1 MSGTDSK
8 RSRESTWLVI
18 RRCLALLRRLQQGP
32 ARKQDLLDA
41 VYAAEGKEAYGNT
54 TGKLLNKRFE
64 ADKRRLW
71 QRLGIR
77 IRYRAE
83 VGGYEIQ
90 RLERPLLD
98 LSDEHLETLAFLA
111 DTFQPDSP
119 HATRVRQLIETLLS
133 WLADD
138 RQRVYE
144 RARGLLPDI
153 DLRLR
158 DNDEIA
164 TGVWETVL
172 AAHNNKQQLE
182 FDYLSSR
189 YADNVPRHHVVE
201 PWDVYFSDRGHYI
214 LHAYCLFRDGPHG
227 PGRPNRYLNY
237 RVSRIVPD
245 SAKMLSKKLPATP
258 RAARPYDV
266 IYELSPRIARLG
278 VSRRP
283 ELVGEPEISQ
293 GHDGWVRV
301 EGKTHDVFHLA
312 RNLLY
317 YGTNCR
323 VLGGRELLAE
333 MEGLVAGLAEVYS
346 VRLASDST
354 LGKS

>member
-18 RRCLALLRRLQQGP
+18 RRCLALLRRVQQGP
-32 ARKQDLLDA
+32 AKKQDLLDA
-41 VYAAEGKEAYGNT
+41 VYAAEGEEAYGNR

-64 ADKRRLW
+64 DDKRRLW
-71 QRLGIR
+71 QRLGVR
-77 IRYRAE
+77 IRYRGE
-83 VGGYEIQ
+83 VGGYKLDT
-90 RLERPLLD
+90 LERPLLD
-98 LSDEHLETLAFLA
+98 LPDEHLETLAFLA

-119 HATRVRQLIETLLS
+119 HASQVRQLIETLLS

-138 RQRVYE
+138 RRRVYE

-158 DNDEIA
+158 DSDEIA
-164 TGVWETVL
+164 TDVWETVL

-189 YADNVPRHHVVE
+189 HADKTPRHHVVE
-201 PWDVYFSDRGHYI
+201 PWDVYFSDRGHYV
-214 LHAYCLFRDGPHG
+214 LHAYCLFRDGLTG

-237 RVSRIVPD
+237 RLSRIVPD
-245 SAKMLSKKLPATP
+245 SAKMLPKKLPATP

-266 IYELSPRIARLG
+266 IYELSPRIARFG

-283 ELVGEPEISQ
+283 ELVSEPEISR
-293 GHDGWVRV
+293 GDDGWVRV

-317 YGTNCR
+317 YGANCR
-323 VLGGRELLAE
+323 VLGGRELLQE
-333 MEGLVAGLAEVYS
+333 VRQLVQELAEIY
-346 VRLASDST
+346 R
-354 LGKS
+354 